1 MSFFEAFQSLVP
13 SWLSA
18 ESGGKVLASLAEDA
32 AAGARAGSD
41 PRSTVNA
48 ADLCVSTSA
57 MAQLRASE

>member
-1 MSFFEAFQSLVP
+1 MSTDMFGL
-13 SWLSA
+13 L
-18 ESGGKVLASLAEDA
+18 GGKVLASFPEGATT
-32 AAGARAGSD
+32 GARAGSD